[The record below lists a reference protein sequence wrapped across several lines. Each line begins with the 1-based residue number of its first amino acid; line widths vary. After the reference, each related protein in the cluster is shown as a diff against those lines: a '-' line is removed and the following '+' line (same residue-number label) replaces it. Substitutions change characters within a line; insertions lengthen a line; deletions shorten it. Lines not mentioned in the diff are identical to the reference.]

1 MINVLPQVGDKFI
14 LHCIAEPSEGGLVT
28 KVLSIEPATKE
39 KPKSEAEKLQDLLSD
54 VGNDAFCKI
63 MAETIEKH
71 NALHNH
77 GQANLDHLSTGLA
90 QRTPANVE
98 SYLRDLVEY
107 IGKQLDK

>member
-14 LHCIAEPSEGGLVT
+14 LHCIAEPSEEGLVT

-71 NALHNH
+71 NTLHVGCRDVLSGIRELCSN
-77 GQANLDHLSTGLA
+77 GLNNLAIKAAAELQELI
-90 QRTPANVE
+90 E
-98 SYLRDLVEY
+98 
-107 IGKQLDK
+107 KQLDK